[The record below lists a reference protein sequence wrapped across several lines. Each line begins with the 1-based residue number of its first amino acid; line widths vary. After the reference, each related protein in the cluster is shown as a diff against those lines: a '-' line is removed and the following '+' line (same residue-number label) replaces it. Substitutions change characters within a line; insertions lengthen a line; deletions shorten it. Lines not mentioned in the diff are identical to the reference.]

1 MKTTWYS
8 IIGTA
13 LAALMLT
20 GCSPSASKDA
30 KNTVEKD
37 KDAKV
42 NAIDNKAEAEKD
54 RVKREA
60 EMKKDQIDANAKAN
74 EAARNQAATNLDAAA
89 EAKRKEADLLEKKAN
104 EVKKD

>member
-8 IIGTA
+8 LIA
-13 LAALMLT
+13 AALTGLT
-20 GCSPSASKDA
+20 LVGCNPSSADKAKDRIED
-30 KNTVEKD
+30 N

-42 NAIDNKAEAEKD
+42 NAIDEKAEAEKE

-60 EMKKDQIDANAKAN
+60 EMKKDQIDANAKAT
-74 EAARNQAATNLDAAA
+74 EAARDQAAQNLENQAD
-89 EAKRKEADLLEKKAN
+89 AKRREADLIEKKAN